1 MTLWIFVLL
10 AVIICFAISIFFL
23 ISRIRNILFADKEAS
38 VKKPVATLISALI
51 TAALIAVPSV
61 AISPINGI
69 ICVLHLVLIW
79 AICEL
84 IAYIVKRLTTKK
96 IKKLYTGIV
105 ALVLTVSYLCF
116 GWYTTHTV
124 CATGYALDTDKEI
137 GKLRIIQ
144 FADAHIGTTFD
155 GDGFAAY
162 VDEMQAKK
170 PDVVLITGDFVDD
183 STTREDML
191 KSCEALGRF
200 NAKYG
205 VFFAYGNHDK
215 GYYSEEVRGWTNAD
229 FTQALASAGVTV
241 LEDESVLIDDRFYIV
256 GRKDYSEKE
265 KGNYCMSMAELTDGL
280 DDSKYIIVMEH
291 QPHDYD
297 AQANSKADLVLSGHT
312 HGGQLLP
319 INYVGEWTGIN
330 CRTYGYE
337 KRNNTEFIVTS
348 GISDWEIKFKTGCIS
363 EYVVIDVE

>member
-1 MTLWIFVLL
+1 MTIWFFVLL
-10 AVIICFAISIFFL
+10 AVIVCFAISIIFL
-23 ISRIRNILFADKEAS
+23 ISMIRHILFADKVS
-38 VKKPVATLISALI
+38 SGTKVAPTLISLLI
-51 TAALIAVPSV
+51 TAAIIFIPSV
-61 AISPINGI
+61 AMSSVNGI
-69 ICVLHLVLIW
+69 ICVIYLVLIW

-84 IAYIVKRLTTKK
+84 VAYIVKRLTTKK
-96 IKKLYTGIV
+96 IKKLYTGIA
-105 ALVLTVSYLCF
+105 ALVLTISYLCF
-116 GWYTTHTV
+116 GWYTAHTV
-124 CATGYALDTDKEI
+124 CTTGYIIDTDKEI

-162 VDEMQAKK
+162 VDEMQTKN

-183 STTREDML
+183 STTREDMF
-191 KSCEALGRF
+191 KSCEALSRF
-200 NAKYG
+200 NTKYG

-215 GYYSEEVRGWTNAD
+215 GYYSEESRGWSNAE
-229 FTQALASAGVTV
+229 FTQALKAAGVTV
-241 LEDESVLIDDRFYIV
+241 LEDESILIDDRFYIV
-256 GRKDYSEKE
+256 GRKDYSEE
-265 KGNYCMSMAELTDGL
+265 QKGNHCMSMAELTDGL
-280 DDSKYIIVMEH
+280 DSSKYIIVMDH

-297 AQANSKADLVLSGHT
+297 AQANSKTDLVLSGHT

-319 INYVGEWTGIN
+319 INYVGEWTGVN